1 MSQPA
6 TAISATRAPG
16 RGPADRTRI
25 APRPFDDVRTSTLAL
40 TYGTF
45 DLFHVGHVRLFERIK
60 QRFDRL
66 VVAVSTDE
74 FNALKGKRAVMPYAD
89 RAELVAA
96 CRFVDEVMPE
106 GSWEQKARDVVRLGA
121 NAVVMGDDWAGHF
134 DELAR
139 LCEVIYLPRTQG
151 VSSSL
156 LKDQVQ
162 VGPRPCDARP

>member
-1 MSQPA
+1 MLARPA
-6 TAISATRAPG
+6 GAVRAP
-16 RGPADRTRI
+16 P
-25 APRPFDDVRTSTLAL
+25 LAL

-45 DLFHVGHVRLFERIK
+45 DLFHVGHVRLFARIK

-96 CRFVDEVMPE
+96 CRFVDDVIPE
-106 GSWEQKARDVVRLGA
+106 HAWEQKARDVTRLGA
-121 NAVVMGDDWAGHF
+121 DAVVMGDDWAGRF
-134 DELAR
+134 DALGP
-139 LCEVIYLPRTQG
+139 LCEVLYLPRTQG

-162 VGPRPCDARP
+162 AGPAKVSA